1 MTGTGRFL
9 VRAAQEFRRG
19 GWVFTGFHWPVLA
32 GQLAARLTAS
42 SGAPLASS
50 GAPLSSSGAPLAE
63 PGFVQCFEAG
73 AGVWGAAR
81 LVPSSTTDYPAYADG
96 LHYITD
102 SRDVLLALARR
113 FDRVVLDAANIDIR
127 GQVNSSF
134 IGRREQPAVRLPGGG
149 GSADIV
155 ARAAEVIWLHGGYD
169 PRRVQAEVEHVTA
182 APAAGA
188 LVRLHCR
195 WGVVRLGARPVLE
208 QLAPG
213 ADDFATHLAGL
224 GVDITRAVPCPDARP
239 DELAAARAVLA
250 DAAERGY
257 DAAVRALGEETA

>member
-1 MTGTGRFL
+1 VSDTLEFL
-9 VRAAQEFRRG
+9 VRAAHEFRRG

-32 GQLAARLTAS
+32 GQLAARMATQSA
-42 SGAPLASS
+42 G
-50 GAPLSSSGAPLAE
+50 E

-81 LVPSSTTDYPAYADG
+81 LVPSSTTDYPAYANG
-96 LHYITD
+96 LHYIAG
-102 SRDVLLALARR
+102 SGDVLLALARR
-113 FDRVVLDAANIDIR
+113 FDRVVLDAANVDIR

-134 IGRREQPAVRLPGGG
+134 IGRREQPTVRLPGGG

-155 ARAAEVIWLHGGYD
+155 ARAAEVVWLHGGDD
-169 PRRVQAEVEHVTA
+169 PRRVQARVEHVTA

-195 WGVVRLGARPVLE
+195 WGIVRLGDRPMLE
-208 QLAPG
+208 QTVPG
-213 ADDFATHLAGL
+213 AESFATHLAGL
-224 GVDITRAVPCPDARP
+224 GVDVTHAVPCPDARP
-239 DELAAARAVLA
+239 DELAAARAVLV

-257 DAAVRALGEETA
+257 DVAVRALREERGGRRQRNES

>member
-1 MTGTGRFL
+1 VTDTLRFL
-9 VRAAQEFRRG
+9 VRAAHEFRRG

-32 GQLAARLTAS
+32 GQLAARLPAEP
-42 SGAPLASS
+42 G
-50 GAPLSSSGAPLAE
+50 E

-81 LVPSSTTDYPAYADG
+81 LVPSSTTDYPSYANG
-96 LHYITD
+96 LHYVTE
-102 SRDVLLALARR
+102 SGDVLLALARR
-113 FDRVVLDAANIDIR
+113 FDRVILDAANVDIR

-155 ARAAEVIWLHGGYD
+155 ARAAEVVWLHGGDD
-169 PRRVQAEVEHVTA
+169 PRRVQARVEHVTA
-182 APAAGA
+182 APSAAA

-195 WGVVRLGARPVLE
+195 WGIVRLGARPVLE
-208 QLAPG
+208 QLVPG
-213 ADDFATHLAGL
+213 AEDFATYLAAL
-224 GVDITRAVPCPDARP
+224 GVDVTHAVPCPDVRP
-239 DELAAARAVLA
+239 DELAVARAVLA

-257 DAAVRALGEETA
+257 DAAARALREDR

>member
-1 MTGTGRFL
+1 VNDTLEFL
-9 VRAAQEFRRG
+9 VRAAREFRRG

-32 GQLAARLTAS
+32 GQLAARL
-42 SGAPLASS
+42 P
-50 GAPLSSSGAPLAE
+50 AE
-63 PGFVQCFEAG
+63 PGEPGSVQCFEAG

-81 LVPSSTTDYPAYADG
+81 LVPSSTTDYPSYANG
-96 LHYITD
+96 LHYTTA
-102 SRDVLLALARR
+102 SGDVLLALARR
-113 FDRVVLDAANIDIR
+113 FDRVVLDAGNIDIR
-127 GQVNSSF
+127 GRVNSSF

-155 ARAAEVIWLHGGYD
+155 ARAAEVVWLHGGSE

-195 WGVVRLGARPVLE
+195 WGTARLGASPALE
-208 QLAPG
+208 QVMPG
-213 ADDFATHLAGL
+213 AEDFVTHLAAL
-224 GVDITRAVPCPDARP
+224 GVDVGRAVPCPEARA

-257 DAAVRALGEETA
+257 DAAVRALREETRQ